1 MEKSR
6 CARGLRGWQLRKHNI
21 PLVIL
26 FSPVGVYGSAAN
38 RNTRMEPERG
48 DSSCRKKSP
57 LPRKFVSMKTL
68 ENPLPLRPNHKSG
81 PRDSFPR
88 FGFTT
93 KRTLFAILHF
103 FFPPLS
109 SFHFS
114 SFVLFPLFLPPFL
127 LNIAAHDETKF
138 GFTVHSMISIAHDDP
153 LVSWN
158 RFDWSW
164 SREGEKGISERDKMS
179 GV

>member
-26 FSPVGVYGSAAN
+26 FSPVAVYGSAAN
-38 RNTRMEPERG
+38 RNTRMEAERG

-68 ENPLPLRPNHKSG
+68 DSPRPLRPNHKSG

-93 KRTLFAILHF
+93 KRTLFAILHSSSLPLPTSLLSF
-103 FFPPLS
+103 FPLS
-109 SFHFS
+109 S
-114 SFVLFPLFLPPFL
+114 PPP
-127 LNIAAHDETKF
+127 LNISAHEDAHDEIWF
-138 GFTVHSMISIAHDDP
+138 PGDFDRARRFIVN
-153 LVSWN
+153 WN
-158 RFDWSW
+158 RFDRSW
-164 SREGEKGISERDKMS
+164 SGGFRNVTKCRAFEIG
-179 GV
+179 